1 MESEPPL
8 SELLYATFS
17 LLSFDSGVFISFIF
31 LAFLILFSALISGSE
46 VAFFSL
52 SPNDLHSLED
62 DGSTKSQRLLKLKEK
77 PRTLLATILI
87 SNNFINI
94 AIVLVSNYVLRNL
107 IGEEDLNAIGL
118 WLQQSLGLENLISF
132 STVASIFNFTIAV
145 IGVTFILV
153 LFGEV
158 APKIYAS
165 INNLRF
171 AKMMAGPLSVLN
183 IILGPLSRVLVGWST
198 SIEEKITQSRINQT
212 GTSKEDIDKA
222 IELTVGDSQNAD
234 EEADILKGIVKF
246 GDVSVKQIMKP
257 RVDVIAVEK
266 DTPYDMLMNI
276 IKESGFSRI
285 PVYEEDFDKIDG
297 ILYVKDLLG
306 HTDEDEQFN
315 WQTLIRNNVLYVPE
329 YKKIDDLLREFQLKR
344 THIAIVVDEYGGSA
358 GIVTLEDIMEEVIG
372 DIKDEFDEEEEVD
385 YIKLSEGN
393 YIFEGK
399 SLLNDVCR
407 IIGEDTDFFDS
418 VRGDSDSLAGL
429 IIEILGN
436 IPKPDKEIKYN
447 NIVLKIVSVTKR
459 RIEKINL
466 RVVQ

>member
-8 SELLYATFS
+8 SELLYASFS
-17 LLSFDSGVFISFIF
+17 LLSFDSGIFMSFLF
-31 LAFLILFSALISGSE
+31 LAFLVLLSALISGSE

-62 DGSTKSQRLLKLKEK
+62 DESSKSKRLLKLKEK

-107 IGEEDLNAIGL
+107 IGEEDLNTIGL
-118 WLQQSLGLENLISF
+118 WLQQSLVLEKIISSSNL
-132 STVASIFNFTIAV
+132 ASIFNFTIAV

-158 APKIYAS
+158 APKFYAS
-165 INNLRF
+165 INNLKF
-171 AKMMAGPLSVLN
+171 ARMMAGPLSLLN
-183 IILGPLSRVLVGWST
+183 IILGPLSRIMVGWST
-198 SIEEKITQSRINQT
+198 SIEEKITQSRISQT

-257 RVDVIAVEK
+257 RVDVVAVEK
-266 DTPYDMLMNI
+266 VTSYDELMNI
-276 IKESGFSRI
+276 IKETGFSRI

-358 GIVTLEDIMEEVIG
+358 GIATLEDIMEEVIG

-385 YIKLSEGN
+385 YIKLSDGN
-393 YIFEGK
+393 FIFEGK

-418 VRGDSDSLAGL
+418 VRGDSDSLAGM
-429 IIEILGN
+429 IIEVLGN

-447 NIVLKIVSVTKR
+447 NIILKIVSVTKR

-466 RVVQ
+466 RVT

>member
-1 MESEPPL
+1 M
-8 SELLYATFS
+8 
-17 LLSFDSGVFISFIF
+17 
-31 LAFLILFSALISGSE
+31 
-46 VAFFSL
+46 
-52 SPNDLHSLED
+52 
-62 DGSTKSQRLLKLKEK
+62 
-77 PRTLLATILI
+77 ATILI

-107 IGEEDLNAIGL
+107 IGEEDLNTIGL
-118 WLQQSLGLENLISF
+118 WLQQSLVLEKIISSSNL
-132 STVASIFNFTIAV
+132 ASIFNFTIAV

-158 APKIYAS
+158 APKFYAS
-165 INNLRF
+165 INNLKF
-171 AKMMAGPLSVLN
+171 ARMMAGPLSLLN
-183 IILGPLSRVLVGWST
+183 IILGPLSRIMVGWST
-198 SIEEKITQSRINQT
+198 SIEEKITQSRISQT

-257 RVDVIAVEK
+257 RVDVVAVEK
-266 DTPYDMLMNI
+266 VTSYDELMNI
-276 IKESGFSRI
+276 IKETGFSRI

-358 GIVTLEDIMEEVIG
+358 GIATLEDIMEEVIG

-385 YIKLSEGN
+385 YIKLSDGN
-393 YIFEGK
+393 FIFEGK

-407 IIGEDTDFFDS
+407 IIGEDTGFFDS
-418 VRGDSDSLAGL
+418 VRGDSDSLAGM

-447 NIVLKIVSVTKR
+447 NIILKIVSVTKR

-466 RVVQ
+466 RVT

>member
-8 SELLYATFS
+8 SELLYASFS
-17 LLSFDSGVFISFIF
+17 LLSFDSGIFMSFLF
-31 LAFLILFSALISGSE
+31 LAFLVLFSALVSGSE

-62 DGSTKSQRLLKLKEK
+62 DESSKSKRLLKLKEK

-118 WLQQSLGLENLISF
+118 WLQQSLVLEKIISSSNL
-132 STVASIFNFTIAV
+132 ASIFNFTIAV

-158 APKIYAS
+158 APKFYAS
-165 INNLRF
+165 INNLKF
-171 AKMMAGPLSVLN
+171 ARMMAGPLSLLN
-183 IILGPLSRVLVGWST
+183 IILGPLSRIMVGWST
-198 SIEEKITQSRINQT
+198 SIEEKITQSRISQT

-257 RVDVIAVEK
+257 RVDVVAVEK
-266 DTPYDMLMNI
+266 VTSYDELMNI
-276 IKESGFSRI
+276 IKETGFSRI

-358 GIVTLEDIMEEVIG
+358 GIATLEDIMEEVIG

-385 YIKLSEGN
+385 YIKLSDGN
-393 YIFEGK
+393 FIFEGK

-407 IIGEDTDFFDS
+407 IIGEDTGFFDS
-418 VRGDSDSLAGL
+418 VRGDSDSLAGM

-447 NIVLKIVSVTKR
+447 NIILKIVSVTKR

-466 RVVQ
+466 RVT